1 MGQAPYFPGTMTP
14 NGSDGPAWKIP
25 AVVGGLSGAIKGCIS
40 RFSDSG
46 VPPVPLGDFIA
57 GTVLYFPGTSAP
69 SGFLVCDGAEVS
81 QVTYAGLYAVL
92 GGIYGAAAPGMF
104 KLPNYGGYFLR
115 FSDFGSGA
123 DPDFA
128 TRTNRGDGVT
138 GSAVGTVQQHAI
150 LSHTHTVAYNNTVGD
165 AVGTVC
171 RGATGTPITT
181 DGSLVGVGVE
191 NRPKN
196 INLLPVIKT

>member
-1 MGQAPYFPGTMTP
+1 MGFPKVVWPVTIKRDAAFPEVNTGEVPTP
-14 NGSDGPAWKIP
+14 PPA
-25 AVVGGLSGAIKGCIS
+25 
-40 RFSDSG
+40 
-46 VPPVPLGDFIA
+46 LGDFIA
-57 GTVLYFPGTSAP
+57 GTVIYFPGISAP
-69 SGFLVCDGAEVS
+69 TGFLVCNGSYQLRASYPDLFAAIGV
-81 QVTYAGLYAVL
+81 
-92 GGIYGAAAPGMF
+92 IYGTTGPTDF
-104 KLPNYGGYFLR
+104 RLPDYGGYFLR

-123 DPDFA
+123 DPNFA
-128 TRTNRGDGVT
+128 ARTNRGDGVT

-171 RGATGTPITT
+171 RGTTGTPIAT

-196 INLLPVIKT
+196 FNLLPVIKT